1 MKHSRDREVIVSVHK
16 QGKAPVTFYPK
27 DGMTIGSDYA
37 CDIRVTF
44 SGIPSCYRFI
54 QRSGLNYTLQL
65 FKGVKGT
72 LSRGAASIDFNELIE
87 IGLLREKGG
96 GYFIALQPGSSG
108 ELKFEDTAVKFSY
121 VEKKGEPM
129 RFRAW
134 PFISKADYM
143 FSLILLLSLAIHAA
157 FVYHLNT
164 LEIKKKSH
172 IEAIQNMAPR
182 FARLI
187 LAPRQPAAKVRP
199 AIEKQETKDAKK
211 EEPKKEEKT
220 DTGKPPESGDKAHVG
235 DKISQGV
242 MSKGVLGVISAK
254 GGIMADLGGKDI
266 FRDVDA
272 LIANAHK
279 NSGRGDTAKLEGM
292 EGFPVSEGV
301 IAQGK
306 ITRTDK
312 DIMAEK
318 REKASFGA
326 KETKRLKS
334 IKYRSEADI
343 YNVVK
348 SYSGGLK
355 YLYNNALRKDPSL
368 RGKIEVRIVISGD
381 GRVAR
386 ADVVSSTFHYPEL
399 EEAIISRILKWRFK
413 ELKEVD
419 DFTINYTFDFAPVG

>member
-1 MKHSRDREVIVSVHK
+1 MKHSRNREFIVAVHK

-37 CDIRVTF
+37 CDIRVA
-44 SGIPSCYRFI
+44 SSNIPSCYRFI

-65 FKGVKGT
+65 FKGMKGAI
-72 LSRGAASIDFNELIE
+72 SRGAASIDFDKLIE
-87 IGLLREKGG
+87 IGLLREKGS
-96 GYFIALQPGSSG
+96 GYFLTLQPGSSG
-108 ELKFEDTAVKFSY
+108 ELKFEDTTVRFSY
-121 VEKKGEPM
+121 VEKNGESM
-129 RFRAW
+129 QFRAW
-134 PFISKADYM
+134 LFISKADYI
-143 FSLILLLSLAIHAA
+143 FSLILLLSLVIHAA

-172 IEAIQNMAPR
+172 IEAIQSMAPR

-187 LAPRQPAAKVRP
+187 LAPRQPAAKAR
-199 AIEKQETKDAKK
+199 AIIEKQEAKDVKK
-211 EEPKKEEKT
+211 EEPKKEDKA
-220 DTGKPPESGDKAHVG
+220 DAAKPTEPGDKTHVG

-254 GGIMADLGGKDI
+254 GGIMADFGNKDI
-266 FRDVDA
+266 FRDVDK

-279 NSGRGDTAKLEGM
+279 TNGRGDTAKLEGM
-292 EGFPVSEGV
+292 EGFSVSEGF

-306 ITRTDK
+306 IVRTDK
-312 DIMAEK
+312 DIAAEK
-318 REKASFGA
+318 KAKASFGVE
-326 KETKRLKS
+326 ETKKTKS
-334 IKYRSEADI
+334 IKYRDEAEV
-343 YNVVK
+343 YNAVK

-355 YLYNNALRKDPSL
+355 YLYNNALRKEPSL
-368 RGKIEVRIVISGD
+368 RGKIEVKIVISGD

-399 EEAIISRILKWRFK
+399 EEAIINRILKWRFK